1 MRRALN
7 VAFALALTMGVG
19 QIASAQDPAQ
29 PADPQQP
36 QEQPI
41 PEQAPAEQETA
52 TQTARGEL
60 SRVDAD
66 TKMLTVKTADGSEM
80 EFSYNDETEVTGAQE
95 GVAGLATA
103 SGSQVVV
110 EYESDGTTHT
120 ATKIEVQP
128 SQQ

>member
-7 VAFALALTMGVG
+7 VAFALALAMGVA
-19 QIASAQDPAQ
+19 QVVSAQDPAPPSPQ
-29 PADPQQP
+29 PP

-41 PEQAPAEQETA
+41 PEQQAPAEEMA
-52 TQTARGEL
+52 KQTARGEL
-60 SRVDAD
+60 ARVDSE
-66 TKMLTVKTADGSEM
+66 TKVLTVKTADGSEM
-80 EFSYNDETEVTGAQE
+80 EFSYNDQTEVTGAQE

-110 EYESDGTTHT
+110 EYESDGTTNT